1 MNKLT
6 VAFIAGA
13 FVFGSTSAQAEDSAK
28 KAPDEDAA
36 AKSLPAPKKD
46 WPTKKEKQEATA
58 AAARERA
65 TKEQNPLVGDFGTP
79 GVRAADRSKVAPKAL
94 PKEKANPAPPKAEA
108 KDSAGKSVP
117 AN

>member
-6 VAFIAGA
+6 VALIAGA
-13 FVFGSTSAQAEDSAK
+13 LVFGSSSAQAEDSAK

-46 WPTKKEKQEATA
+46 WPTRKEKQEATA

-65 TKEQNPLVGDFGTP
+65 TKEQNPLVGDFGPP
-79 GVRAADRSKVAPKAL
+79 GVRASDRSKVTPKAL
-94 PKEKANPAPPKAEA
+94 PKEKANQAPPKAEVKEPSPKA
-108 KDSAGKSVP
+108 TP
-117 AN
+117 